1 MNFINKKKLI
11 VTPSVNE
18 TNIVFKYILK
28 NLYKNVLK
36 KVKEKNFLKIFD
48 FGSGYQN
55 LKTINSETY
64 NFEYVDFDPLRNKE
78 TIFEVLEKIDNK
90 TIFVALNV
98 FMYLEK
104 DLISEIL
111 LFLSKKKIKILLN
124 ISKDYFF
131 KKQLFF
137 IFRNYKKNFENTL
150 TYEEQCDLIKK
161 RYNIIEKEKMFFS
174 DIIFCEAKI

>member
-111 LFLSKKKIKILLN
+111 LFLSKKKL
-124 ISKDYFF
+124 
-131 KKQLFF
+131 
-137 IFRNYKKNFENTL
+137 
-150 TYEEQCDLIKK
+150 
-161 RYNIIEKEKMFFS
+161 RYY
-174 DIIFCEAKI
+174 

>member
-1 MNFINKKKLI
+1 MF
-11 VTPSVNE
+11 
-18 TNIVFKYILK
+18 
-28 NLYKNVLK
+28 
-36 KVKEKNFLKIFD
+36 
-48 FGSGYQN
+48 
-55 LKTINSETY
+55 
-64 NFEYVDFDPLRNKE
+64 
-78 TIFEVLEKIDNK
+78 EKIDNK

-161 RYNIIEKEKMFFS
+161 RYNIIEKENIFFS